1 MFNIEELKRY
11 DNNILYELK
20 KVLKRDIKRY
30 EKEDNRT
37 LYQFTRQSI
46 NDINH
51 ILELRGEKWK
61 KNTWKW

>member
-51 ILELRGEKWK
+51 ILELRGEK
-61 KNTWKW
+61 